1 MVRSRRLLAGALTA
15 LALLGLVVLAT
26 TAFGGETESRAL
38 RSVASPL
45 PLPPETTR
53 MATEARAELD
63 REVQREADRQ
73 ADADAQRAAM
83 ASREAEA
90 QADDEAEDAQ
100 TMTVPAAPSDALDP
114 TDADTDQTI
123 VRAEVLDNGI
133 ALPPLEAPPEVRQ
146 IIEAGN
152 GIARTPYLWGG
163 GHGKWQD
170 KGYDCSGSVSF
181 ALASAGLLD
190 RSLTSGQLEGWG
202 KPGKGKW
209 VTVWTNDGHVFLEVA
224 GVRFDTTGRKKTGSR
239 WQNEMRSREGFVA
252 RHPPG
257 L

>member
-1 MVRSRRLLAGALTA
+1 MARPRRLLAAALAA
-15 LALLGLVVLAT
+15 LALVALGALVAS
-26 TAFGGETESRAL
+26 AASGDEPDSRAL
-38 RSVASPL
+38 KPVDAPL
-45 PLPPETTR
+45 PLPPDITR
-53 MATEARAELD
+53 IAGEARVALD
-63 REVQREADRQ
+63 QAATREAQRR
-73 ADADAQRAAM
+73 ADAETRRLEAAARRAAETADPERIQTIAVPAPT
-83 ASREAEA
+83 ASL
-90 QADDEAEDAQ
+90 DPEDADQ
-100 TMTVPAAPSDALDP
+100 TM
-114 TDADTDQTI
+114 
-123 VRAEVLDNGI
+123 VRAEVLNNGI
-133 ALPPLEAPPEVRQ
+133 ALPPLESPPEVKT

-181 ALASAGLLD
+181 ALASAGLLN

-202 KPGKGKW
+202 EPGPGRW

-224 GVRFDTTGRKKTGSR
+224 GVRFDTTGRKTTGSR
-239 WQNEMRSREGFVA
+239 WQNAMRSRKGFVA

>member
-1 MVRSRRLLAGALTA
+1 MARSRRTLAGAATA
-15 LALLGLVVLAT
+15 LALLGLIALVA
-26 TAFGGETESRAL
+26 TAFGGETPSRAL
-38 RSVASPL
+38 RAVASPM

-53 MATEARAELD
+53 IATQARAELE
-63 REVQREADRQ
+63 RAAQREADRR
-73 ADADAQRAAM
+73 ADADAQRAEAK
-83 ASREAEA
+83 AARELEQQAE
-90 QADDEAEDAQ
+90 EAQ
-100 TMTVPAAPSDALDP
+100 TMTVPAAPGDALDP
-114 TDADTDQTI
+114 TSKNTDQTI

-190 RSLTSGQLEGWG
+190 RSLTSGQLKAWG

-209 VTVWTNDGHVFLEVA
+209 VTVWTHDGHVFLEVA
-224 GVRFDTTGRKKTGSR
+224 GVRFDTTGQKKTGSR
-239 WQNEMRSREGFVA
+239 WQNEMRSRAGFVA

>member
-1 MVRSRRLLAGALTA
+1 MARPRRTLATALAA
-15 LALLGLVVLAT
+15 LALLALGALVAT
-26 TAFGGETESRAL
+26 TAFGDEPRARAL
-38 RSVASPL
+38 EAVAAPL
-45 PLPPETTR
+45 PLPPAATR
-53 MATEARAELD
+53 IAGEARATLD
-63 REVQREADRQ
+63 QEVARAAQER
-73 ADADAQRAAM
+73 ADADARRAEAAARRAAER
-83 ASREAEA
+83 ADAEQTQTIEAPA
-90 QADDEAEDAQ
+90 
-100 TMTVPAAPSDALDP
+100 PAASLDP
-114 TDADTDQTI
+114 KDADQTV

-133 ALPPLEAPPEVRQ
+133 ALPPLESPPEVKA

-202 KPGKGKW
+202 KPGPGKW

-224 GVRFDTTGRKKTGSR
+224 GVRFDTTGRKETGSR
-239 WQNEMRSREGFVA
+239 WQNKMRSRAGFVA

>member
-1 MVRSRRLLAGALTA
+1 MARSRRTLLGAVFA
-15 LALLGLVVLAT
+15 LALVGLVALAT
-26 TAFGGETESRAL
+26 TASGGETESRAL
-38 RSVASPL
+38 RAVASPL

-53 MATEARAELD
+53 IATEARTEIEQAARRD
-63 REVQREADRQ
+63 ADRRS
-73 ADADAQRAAM
+73 DADVQ
-83 ASREAEA
+83 AEA
-90 QADDEAEDAQ
+90 QAAREAASEAEEPAEEPQ
-100 TMTVPAAPSDALDP
+100 TMTVPAAPAESFDP
-114 TDADTDQTI
+114 TDKNTDQTI

-163 GHGKWQD
+163 GHGKWKD

-202 KPGKGKW
+202 KAGKGKW

-224 GVRFDTTGRKKTGSR
+224 GVRFDTTARKQTGSR
-239 WQNEMRSREGFVA
+239 WQNEMRSREGYVA

>member
-1 MVRSRRLLAGALTA
+1 MLAGALTA
-15 LALLGLVVLAT
+15 LALLGLVFLAT
-26 TAFGGETESRAL
+26 TAFGGATESRAL

-53 MATEARAELD
+53 MATEARSDLD
-63 REVQREADRQ
+63 REIRREADRQ
-73 ADADAQRAAM
+73 ADADAQRAAAK
-83 ASREAEA
+83 ASREADD
-90 QADDEAEDAQ
+90 QADEAQ
-100 TMTVPAAPSDALDP
+100 TMTVPAAPADALDP
-114 TDADTDQTI
+114 TDEGTDQTI

-209 VTVWTNDGHVFLEVA
+209 VTIWTNDGHVFLEVA
-224 GVRFDTTGRKKTGSR
+224 GVRFDTTGQKKTGSR

>member
-1 MVRSRRLLAGALTA
+1 MLAGAVLVLA
-15 LALLGLVVLAT
+15 LAGLVALAA
-26 TAFGGETESRAL
+26 TASGDAPPTRAL
-38 RSVASPL
+38 RAVASPL

-53 MATEARAELD
+53 IATDARAELD
-63 REVQREADRQ
+63 RAV
-73 ADADAQRAAM
+73 QRAAD
-83 ASREAEA
+83 REAAAQRRRADARAQRELEQEA
-90 QADDEAEDAQ
+90 AELE
-100 TMTVPAAPSDALDP
+100 TLPAPTSSLDP
-114 TDADTDQTI
+114 ADADQTI

-133 ALPPLEAPPEVRQ
+133 ALPPLESPPEVKS

-170 KGYDCSGSVSF
+170 NGYDCSGSVSF

-190 RSLTSGQLEGWG
+190 RSLTSGQLMRWG
-202 KPGKGKW
+202 KPGKGRW
-209 VTVWTNDGHVFLEVA
+209 VTIWTNEGHVFLEVA

-239 WQNEMRSREGFVA
+239 WQNEMRSRAGFVA
-252 RHPPG
+252 RHPAG